1 MHNPSGNVWRCG
13 FGTLN
18 FGGNNTTFRWFKTS
32 FSLPVWDSVSW
43 WILVPNIR
51 MRIPMSSQVN
61 WSIGRVHQFSKK
73 KTQKILPPIN
83 RKKSHEQK
91 RCRNVRVFRDRSLPT
106 APANLGAVVPSARI
120 AGRDEDLLSVIDD
133 LGTTRGPLEQQ
144 HGHGEDG
151 GNHGGTKK
159 NQQGY
164 AMFMGLMINFIY
176 HRIFL

>member
-73 KTQKILPPIN
+73 KLRKFCLQLTEKNPMNRNGVEMFVCFVIEVSQQHLPIWAQWCPVRGSPGGTRIYWASSMTWERPGDHRSSNMAMGKMGEIMEVPKKIN
-83 RKKSHEQK
+83 RVMPCSW
-91 RCRNVRVFRDRSLPT
+91 
-106 APANLGAVVPSARI
+106 GWW
-120 AGRDEDLLSVIDD
+120 
-133 LGTTRGPLEQQ
+133 
-144 HGHGEDG
+144 
-151 GNHGGTKK
+151 
-159 NQQGY
+159 
-164 AMFMGLMINFIY
+164 
-176 HRIFL
+176 

>member
-1 MHNPSGNVWRCG
+1 MRFSKLMNIGAKHSHANSNVIASQLINWPC
-13 FGTLN
+13 
-18 FGGNNTTFRWFKTS
+18 S
-32 FSLPVWDSVSW
+32 P
-43 WILVPNIR
+43 IL
-51 MRIPMSSQVN
+51 
-61 WSIGRVHQFSKK
+61 KK

-133 LGTTRGPLEQQ
+133 LGTTRGPSEQQ